1 MQPAHVPQRTYLLA
15 LKRIHSSVLKK
26 ICAVMIKKD
35 RYKYPTYMYNPDLL
49 PKYNVIGDFSAN
61 TLRMSKEKDKKIRY
75 LPEKIM
81 F

>member
-1 MQPAHVPQRTYLLA
+1 
-15 LKRIHSSVLKK
+15 
-26 ICAVMIKKD
+26 MIKKD